1 MGDIMLLSELQTKDI
16 VNLSDGNKIG
26 KIKDIDIDVQTGD
39 VVSINVL
46 TVSKLRSFFSGESC
60 VVIHWE
66 RVVKFGGEVIIV
78 NLKSE

>member
-1 MGDIMLLSELQTKDI
+1 MLLSELQTKDI

-46 TVSKLRSFFSGESC
+46 TVSKLRSFFSGTKF
-60 VVIHWE
+60 
-66 RVVKFGGEVIIV
+66 RVHSSIPVHLRTRAQPSSG
-78 NLKSE
+78 